1 VVNVYNFASWL
12 HGKPFVIC
20 KFRTM
25 MDERDEKGNLMPD
38 SERLT
43 SLGQFLR
50 KTSMDVIYPNCL
62 MF

>member
-50 KTSMDVIYPNCL
+50 KTSMW
-62 MF
+62 M